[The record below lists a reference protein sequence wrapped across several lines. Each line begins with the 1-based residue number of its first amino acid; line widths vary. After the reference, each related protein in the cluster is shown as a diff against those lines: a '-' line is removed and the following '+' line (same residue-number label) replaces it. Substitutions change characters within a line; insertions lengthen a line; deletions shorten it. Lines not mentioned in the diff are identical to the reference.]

1 MIFRAQSAGIVFCPE
16 HAQML
21 SDAGFSKADVKD
33 WLVEHCGRVE
43 ADLRRAGKDAVSE
56 GGFGGRSAS
65 DEERVPGDT
74 FTPFLPGR
82 QSVPIVVAGARNAAI
97 SMVFRVFGEWSNS
110 SVEIEPAN
118 AAVAAG
124 NGG

>member
-1 MIFRAQSAGIVFCPE
+1 MIRSRRSC
-16 HAQML
+16 
-21 SDAGFSKADVKD
+21 
-33 WLVEHCGRVE
+33 RV
-43 ADLRRAGKDAVSE
+43 A
-56 GGFGGRSAS
+56 
-65 DEERVPGDT
+65 
-74 FTPFLPGR
+74 

-110 SVEIEPAN
+110 SVEIEQAN

>member
-1 MIFRAQSAGIVFCPE
+1 MA
-16 HAQML
+16 
-21 SDAGFSKADVKD
+21 
-33 WLVEHCGRVE
+33 
-43 ADLRRAGKDAVSE
+43 E

-65 DEERVPGDT
+65 EEERVPGDT
-74 FTPFLPGR
+74 FTPFLPSR
-82 QSVPIVVAGARNAAI
+82 NSVPIVVAGARNAAI

-110 SVEIEPAN
+110 SVEIEQAN